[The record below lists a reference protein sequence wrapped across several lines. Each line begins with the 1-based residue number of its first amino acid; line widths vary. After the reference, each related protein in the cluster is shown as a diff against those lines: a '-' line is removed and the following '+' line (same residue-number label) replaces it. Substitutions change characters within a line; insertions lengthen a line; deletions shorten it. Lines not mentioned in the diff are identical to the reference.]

1 MKFIFCLIIGR
12 QLTINNKSRHVCL
25 HLFAVSSILTFATK
39 QQQRMTK
46 DLTSTGEMFKSI
58 IERLSKIQ
66 NTLDSMTRQRDCFD
80 GDTLLDNHDLCQ
92 MMNVT
97 KRTLAR
103 YRQKKLI
110 RYYKID
116 RKVFYRASEIRE
128 FMKAEKDKNL

>member
-1 MKFIFCLIIGR
+1 MNDKL
-12 QLTINNKSRHVCL
+12 LSAN
-25 HLFAVSSILTFATK
+25 
-39 QQQRMTK
+39 
-46 DLTSTGEMFKSI
+46 EMFECI
-58 IERLSKIQ
+58 IQRLSKIQ

-92 MMNVT
+92 MMNIT

-116 RKVFYRASEIRE
+116 RKVFYRASEIQE
-128 FMKAEKDKNL
+128 FMKVTERKARM